1 MNTEKQDEGLLPER
15 RRRIPGWQSRD
26 ILRAGTLLTGLWI
39 ALQLLWFARPL
50 VLTLF
55 LGVLFG
61 LALEGGVDR
70 LQRFRLPRGLAAGLI
85 VAAFFALLVG
95 MGAWMAPTLREQASE
110 LRTRLPQAI
119 DKVEEWI
126 NERRQGLSLMLGGSE
141 VADTGAAAGDTGAG
155 ADTGARA
162 AQAPAPAA
170 PGTAARVDTVV
181 LVMDSAQPAPQQAQG
196 DTSQSAATQRG
207 GALSERLTSQVG
219 GAARYLFPFLSST
232 FAVFAGLILIVFL
245 AIYIAAEPDVYHR
258 GLMHLFPHHGRKRA
272 GEVLSAMATV
282 LRRWLVTQLIA
293 MLTIGVITTVVL
305 LALDVKAAFALGALA
320 GLLEFVPTIGPL
332 LSAIPAVGMAFL
344 DSPDKAL
351 AVAIA
356 YGAIQFLENHLL
368 IPLLMK
374 GGVNLPPAL
383 TIVTQ
388 ALMALLFG
396 FLGLMVAVPL
406 LAAIMVPVKMLYVE
420 DVVGDE
426 MPVLPEEIAAAE
438 KKEEKPEARAG
449 AA

>member
-1 MNTEKQDEGLLPER
+1 MTNKTDEGLAPER
-15 RRRIPGWQSRD
+15 RRRLPGWQSRD
-26 ILRAGTLLTGLWI
+26 IMRAGALLLGLWVFLKLIWFAHPLLLT
-39 ALQLLWFARPL
+39 
-50 VLTLF
+50 VF

-61 LALEGGVDR
+61 LAVEGGVDR
-70 LQRFRLPRGLAAGLI
+70 LQRFRIPRGIGASFI
-85 VAAFFALLVG
+85 VIAFFALLFG
-95 MGAWMAPTLREQASE
+95 LGAWMAPTLREQARE

-119 DKVEEWI
+119 DKVEEWF
-126 NERRQGLSLMLGGSE
+126 NRRRQGMFGLILGGTE
-141 VADTGAAAGDTGAG
+141 VAGPAQRAPAAGARTDTVVIVFDSNTVVQPAQAGAPRGAG
-155 ADTGARA
+155 ADTA
-162 AQAPAPAA
+162 AGRQPGQA
-170 PGTAARVDTVV
+170 
-181 LVMDSAQPAPQQAQG
+181 S
-196 DTSQSAATQRG
+196 G
-207 GALSERLTSQVG
+207 GLSDRLSRQVPSV
-219 GAARYLFPFLSST
+219 ARYLFPFLSST
-232 FAVFAGLILIVFL
+232 FAVFAGLLLIVFL
-245 AIYIAAEPDVYHR
+245 SIYIGAEPDLYHA
-258 GLMHLFPHHGRKRA
+258 GLMHLFPHHARKRA

-293 MLTIGVITTVVL
+293 MVVIGTITTVVL

-332 LSAIPAVGMAFL
+332 LSAIPAVAMAFL

-383 TIVTQ
+383 TIVSQ

-420 DVVGDE
+420 GVVGDD
-426 MPVLPEEIAAAE
+426 MDVLPEEDAVAEEVEKNEAE
-438 KKEEKPEARAG
+438 KKKEAHVG

>member
-1 MNTEKQDEGLLPER
+1 MTKKADEGLAPER

-26 ILRAGTLLTGLWI
+26 ILRAGVLLTGLWF
-39 ALQLLWFARPL
+39 LLKLIWFAHPL
-50 VLTLF
+50 ILTVF

-61 LALEGGVDR
+61 LAVEGGVDR
-70 LQRFRLPRGLAAGLI
+70 LQRFRIPRGVAAALI

-95 MGAWMAPTLREQASE
+95 LGAWMAPTLREQARE

-119 DKVEEWI
+119 DKVEEWF
-126 NERRQGLSLMLGGSE
+126 NERRQGMFGLILGGSE
-141 VADTGAAAGDTGAG
+141 VAQTPQTPATGETAAART
-155 ADTGARA
+155 
-162 AQAPAPAA
+162 
-170 PGTAARVDTVV
+170 DTVV
-181 LVMDSAQPAPQQAQG
+181 IVFDSNTVVRPEQQQAAPPTAQR
-196 DTSQSAATQRG
+196 DTAAATAAQRRDG
-207 GALSERLTSQVG
+207 PLSDRLGRQVSG
-219 GAARYLFPFLSST
+219 VARYLFPFLSST
-232 FAVFAGLILIVFL
+232 FAVFAGIILIIFL
-245 AIYIAAEPDVYHR
+245 AIYIAAEPDVYHG
-258 GLMHLFPHHGRKRA
+258 GLMHLFPHHARKRA

-293 MLTIGVITTVVL
+293 MLVIGTITTIIL

-332 LSAIPAVGMAFL
+332 LSAIPAVAMGFL

-383 TIVTQ
+383 TVVSQ
-388 ALMALLFG
+388 ALMAMLFG

-406 LAAIMVPVKMLYVE
+406 LAAILVPVKMLYVE
-420 DVVGDE
+420 GVVGDD
-426 MPVLPEEIAAAE
+426 MAVLPEEEEAA
-438 KKEEKPEARAG
+438 KEAPAG
-449 AA
+449 VA

>member
-1 MNTEKQDEGLLPER
+1 VLL
-15 RRRIPGWQSRD
+15 
-26 ILRAGTLLTGLWI
+26 LGLWI
-39 ALQLLWFARPL
+39 LLKLIWFAHPL
-50 VLTLF
+50 LLTVF

-61 LALEGGVDR
+61 LAVEGGVDR
-70 LQRFRLPRGLAAGLI
+70 LQRFRIPRGVGASLI
-85 VAAFFALLVG
+85 VVAFFALLFG
-95 MGAWMAPTLREQASE
+95 LGAWMAPTLREQARE

-119 DKVEEWI
+119 DKVEEWF
-126 NERRQGLSLMLGGSE
+126 NRRRQGMFGLILGGTE
-141 VADTGAAAGDTGAG
+141 VAGTAQTQTQPGRPRPGDTGAARTDTVVIVFDSNTVVRPAQ
-155 ADTGARA
+155 AP

-170 PGTAARVDTVV
+170 TDTARE
-181 LVMDSAQPAPQQAQG
+181 
-196 DTSQSAATQRG
+196 RG
-207 GALSERLTSQVG
+207 SREVSGALSDRLSRQVG
-219 GAARYLFPFLSST
+219 SVARYLFPFLSST
-232 FAVFAGLILIVFL
+232 FAIFAGLLLIIFL
-245 AIYIAAEPDVYHR
+245 AIYIGAEPDLYHG
-258 GLMHLFPHHGRKRA
+258 GLMHLFPHHARKRA
-272 GEVLSAMATV
+272 GEVLSAIALV
-282 LRRWLVTQLIA
+282 LRKWLVTQLIA
-293 MLTIGVITTVVL
+293 MLAIGTITTVVL

-332 LSAIPAVGMAFL
+332 MSAIPAVAMAFL

-383 TIVTQ
+383 TIVSQ
-388 ALMALLFG
+388 ALMAMLFG

-420 DVVGDE
+420 DVVGDDVN
-426 MPVLPEEIAAAE
+426 VLPDEEQAE
-438 KKEEKPEARAG
+438 KEAEKEKKEARAG

>member
-1 MNTEKQDEGLLPER
+1 MTDKSDEGLAPER
-15 RRRIPGWQSRD
+15 RRRVPGWQSRD
-26 ILRAGTLLTGLWI
+26 ILRAGALLLGLWI
-39 ALQLLWFARPL
+39 VLKLIWFAHPL
-50 VLTLF
+50 ILTVF

-61 LALEGGVDR
+61 LAVEGGVDR
-70 LQRFRLPRGLAAGLI
+70 LQRFRIPRGIGASLI
-85 VAAFFALLVG
+85 VVAFFALLFG
-95 MGAWMAPTLREQASE
+95 LGAWMAPTLREQARE

-119 DKVEEWI
+119 DKVEEWF
-126 NERRQGLSLMLGGSE
+126 NQRRQGMFGLILGGSE
-141 VADTGAAAGDTGAG
+141 VAGTTQTQPGQRVAADTAG
-155 ADTGARA
+155 ARTDTVVIVFDSNTVVRP
-162 AQAPAPAA
+162 AQGTAPAA
-170 PGTAARVDTVV
+170 SRA
-181 LVMDSAQPAPQQAQG
+181 
-196 DTSQSAATQRG
+196 DTSTGRQPGQAS
-207 GALSERLTSQVG
+207 GALSDRLSRQVG
-219 GAARYLFPFLSST
+219 SVARYLFPFLSST
-232 FAVFAGLILIVFL
+232 FAVFGGLLLIVFL
-245 AIYIAAEPDVYHR
+245 SIYIGAEPDVYH
-258 GLMHLFPHHGRKRA
+258 GGMMHLFPHHARKRA

-293 MLTIGVITTVVL
+293 MLTIGTITTVVL

-332 LSAIPAVGMAFL
+332 LSAIPAVAMAFL

-383 TIVTQ
+383 TVVSQ

-420 DVVGDE
+420 GVVGDD
-426 MPVLPEEIAAAE
+426 MDVLPEEEAAAE
-438 KKEEKPEARAG
+438 KKEVGKKEAHVG

>member
-1 MNTEKQDEGLLPER
+1 MSDKSEEGLLPER
-15 RRRIPGWQSRD
+15 RRRVPGWQSRD
-26 ILRAGTLLTGLWI
+26 ILRGGLLLLGLWI
-39 ALQLLWFARPL
+39 FLKLIWFAHPL
-50 VLTLF
+50 LLTVF

-61 LALEGGVDR
+61 LAVEGGVDK
-70 LQRFRLPRGLAAGLI
+70 LQRFRIPRGIGASLI
-85 VAAFFALLVG
+85 VAGFFALLFG
-95 MGAWMAPTLREQASE
+95 LCAWMAPTLREQARE

-119 DKVEEWI
+119 DKVEEWF
-126 NERRQGLSLMLGGSE
+126 NARRRGMFGLILGGSE
-141 VADTGAAAGDTGAG
+141 VAGTPGGQAAQGAPGRRVAPGDTAAART
-155 ADTGARA
+155 
-162 AQAPAPAA
+162 
-170 PGTAARVDTVV
+170 DTVV
-181 LVMDSAQPAPQQAQG
+181 IVFDTNTVVRPAESAPPTQGAQQEG
-196 DTSQSAATQRG
+196 EEGRRREPGRG
-207 GALSERLTSQVG
+207 LSDRLGQQFGTVT
-219 GAARYLFPFLSST
+219 RYLFPFLSST
-232 FAVFAGLILIVFL
+232 IAVFAGILLIVFL
-245 AIYIAAEPDVYHR
+245 AIYIGAEPDVYHA
-258 GLMHLFPHHGRKRA
+258 GLMHLFPHHARRRA

-293 MLTIGVITTVVL
+293 MFTIGTITTITL

-332 LSAIPAVGMAFL
+332 LSAIPAVAMGFL

-406 LAAIMVPVKMLYVE
+406 LAAILVPVKMLYVE
-420 DVVGDE
+420 GVVGDDVE
-426 MPVLPEEIAAAE
+426 VLPEEKA
-438 KKEEKPEARAG
+438 EEKEARPAP
-449 AA
+449 A

>member
-1 MNTEKQDEGLLPER
+1 MTQKSDEGLAPER

-26 ILRAGTLLTGLWI
+26 ILRAGALLLGLWI
-39 ALQLLWFARPL
+39 FLKLIWFAHPL
-50 VLTLF
+50 MLTVF

-61 LALEGGVDR
+61 LAVEGGVDR
-70 LQRFRLPRGLAAGLI
+70 LQRFRIPRGIGASLI
-85 VAAFFALLVG
+85 VAAFFALLFG
-95 MGAWMAPTLREQASE
+95 LGAWMAPTLREQARE

-119 DKVEEWI
+119 DKVEEWF
-126 NERRQGLSLMLGGSE
+126 NRRRQGMFGLILGGTE
-141 VADTGAAAGDTGAG
+141 VAGTAQRQTPPGRPVAADTAG
-155 ADTGARA
+155 ARTDTVVIVFDSNTMVRPAQGA
-162 AQAPAPAA
+162 APAA
-170 PGTAARVDTVV
+170 ARADTAAGR
-181 LVMDSAQPAPQQAQG
+181 QPGQV
-196 DTSQSAATQRG
+196 S
-207 GALSERLTSQVG
+207 GALSDRLSRQVG
-219 GAARYLFPFLSST
+219 SVARYLFPFLSST
-232 FAVFAGLILIVFL
+232 FAVFGGLLLIVFL
-245 AIYIAAEPDVYHR
+245 SIYIGAEPDLYHA
-258 GLMHLFPHHGRKRA
+258 GMMHLFPHHARKRA

-293 MLTIGVITTVVL
+293 MLVIGTITTVVL

-332 LSAIPAVGMAFL
+332 LSAIPAVAMAFL

-383 TIVTQ
+383 TVVSQ

-406 LAAIMVPVKMLYVE
+406 LAAIIVPVKMLYVE
-420 DVVGDE
+420 GVVGDD
-426 MPVLPEEIAAAE
+426 MDVLPEEEAAAAKKEVE
-438 KKEEKPEARAG
+438 KKEAHVG

>member
-1 MNTEKQDEGLLPER
+1 MTQKTDEGLSPER
-15 RRRIPGWQSRD
+15 RRRVPGWQSRD
-26 ILRAGTLLTGLWI
+26 ILRAGVLLT
-39 ALQLLWFARPL
+39 ALWFFLKLIWFAHPL
-50 VLTLF
+50 ILTVF

-61 LALEGGVDR
+61 LAVEGGVDR
-70 LQRFRLPRGLAAGLI
+70 LQRFRIPRGVAAALI
-85 VAAFFALLVG
+85 VAAFFALLFG
-95 MGAWMAPTLREQASE
+95 LGAWMAPTLREQARE

-119 DKVEEWI
+119 DKVEEWF
-126 NERRQGLSLMLGGSE
+126 NRRRSGMFGLLLGGSE
-141 VADTGAAAGDTGAG
+141 VAQSPQAPAAGETAAARTDSVVIVFDSNTVARPAQGAAPAPAQRDTGAAA
-155 ADTGARA
+155 A
-162 AQAPAPAA
+162 AQRPDGP
-170 PGTAARVDTVV
+170 
-181 LVMDSAQPAPQQAQG
+181 
-196 DTSQSAATQRG
+196 
-207 GALSERLTSQVG
+207 LSDRLGRQVSG
-219 GAARYLFPFLSST
+219 VARYLFPFLSST
-232 FAVFAGLILIVFL
+232 VAVFAGIILIVFL
-245 AIYIAAEPDVYHR
+245 AIYIAAEPDVYHG
-258 GLMHLFPHHGRKRA
+258 GLMHLFPHHARKRA

-293 MLTIGVITTVVL
+293 MLVIGTITTVVL

-332 LSAIPAVGMAFL
+332 LSAIPAVAMGFL

-383 TIVTQ
+383 TVVSQ
-388 ALMALLFG
+388 ALMAMLFG

-406 LAAIMVPVKMLYVE
+406 LAAILVPVKMLYVE
-420 DVVGDE
+420 GVVGDE
-426 MPVLPEEIAAAE
+426 MAVLPEEEEAA
-438 KKEEKPEARAG
+438 KEAPAG